1 VGRVRLFIRR
11 EYLRDVV
18 ISLDELFKA
27 VKQAAV
33 GSWRRQSAV
42 DGLRLSVS
50 VEHGRICSDSLLTVR
65 LAQTANCKLQTAN
78 CKLPSAN
85 CQLDRMLL
93 DLSPLRVSRDYR
105 LLFFGQ
111 LVSFFGSM
119 MTFIVVPWQMYQLTE
134 SSAMVGLI
142 YLAEFVPMVVLA
154 FVGGAL
160 ADFLD
165 KRKMLRIT
173 EIGQT
178 SVTVILLL
186 NSLLPTPRI
195 WVLFLAVS
203 MHAGLAAL
211 QRPAFESFIQKVI
224 PSELMSSVMAL
235 NSIRYSVGAIV
246 SPAIAGIIAT
256 QLSASV
262 AYSIDLVT
270 FLASLAAVFML
281 NHVPAPENA
290 DRPSFAAIRKAW
302 AYAFSRQELV
312 GTYFIDIAAMFFA
325 MPQALYPALAVIYGD
340 KYVGFFP
347 ASIALGAL
355 AASLTSGWTKNIN
368 RHGLLVTTAAA
379 LWGVAIIFFGL
390 VDSIVLALFFLAA
403 AGFFD
408 MISGIFRGSIW
419 NQTIPNYL
427 RGRLASIEM
436 MSYLTGPMLGS
447 AKMGIVAEKF
457 GVKTALVSGGVLCV
471 VSVIGA
477 ALFLPKFL
485 KYDGREGVKH
495 KEFEESMRMQNLDRD
510 KPIEDEM
517 MRVSQSE
524 F

>member
-1 VGRVRLFIRR
+1 
-11 EYLRDVV
+11 
-18 ISLDELFKA
+18 
-27 VKQAAV
+27 
-33 GSWRRQSAV
+33 
-42 DGLRLSVS
+42 
-50 VEHGRICSDSLLTVR
+50 
-65 LAQTANCKLQTAN
+65 
-78 CKLPSAN
+78 
-85 CQLDRMLL
+85 MLL

-119 MTFIVVPWQMYQLTE
+119 MTFIVVPWQMYQLTQ
-134 SSAMVGLI
+134 SSAMVGYI
-142 YLAEFVPMVVLA
+142 YLAEFIPMIALA

-178 SVTVILLL
+178 TVTAILLL
-186 NSLLPTPRI
+186 NSLLPQPRI
-195 WVLFLAVS
+195 WILFLSVAL
-203 MHAGLAAL
+203 HAGLAAL

-224 PSELMSSVMAL
+224 PPELMSSVMAL
-235 NSIRYSVGAIV
+235 NSVRYSVGAIV
-246 SPAIAGIIAT
+246 SPAVAGIIAT

-262 AYSIDLVT
+262 AYTIDLVT

-281 NHVPAPENA
+281 RHVPPPENA
-290 DRPSFAAIRKAW
+290 ERPSLEAIKKAW
-302 AYAFSRQELV
+302 RYAFSRQELV

-355 AASLTSGWTKNIN
+355 AASLTSGWTKGIN
-368 RHGLLVTTAAA
+368 RHGLFVAIAAV

-390 VDSIVLALFFLAA
+390 VDSIALALFFLAA

-408 MISGIFRGSIW
+408 MISGIFRGAIW

-477 ALFLPKFL
+477 AFFLPKFL
-485 KYDGREGVKH
+485 KYDGREGVKQR
-495 KEFEESMRMQNLDRD
+495 EREEAARAELL
-510 KPIEDEM
+510 
-517 MRVSQSE
+517 RVSESE

>member
-1 VGRVRLFIRR
+1 MF
-11 EYLRDVV
+11 
-18 ISLDELFKA
+18 
-27 VKQAAV
+27 
-33 GSWRRQSAV
+33 
-42 DGLRLSVS
+42 
-50 VEHGRICSDSLLTVR
+50 
-65 LAQTANCKLQTAN
+65 
-78 CKLPSAN
+78 
-85 CQLDRMLL
+85 L
-93 DLSPLRVSRDYR
+93 DLSPLKVSRDYR

-119 MTFIVVPWQMYQLTE
+119 MTFIVVPWQMYQLTG
-134 SSAMVGLI
+134 SSAMVGYI

-165 KRKMLRIT
+165 KRKMLRLT

-178 SVTVILLL
+178 SVTAILLL
-186 NSLLPTPRI
+186 NSLLENPRI
-195 WVLFLAVS
+195 WVLFVAVAI
-203 MHAGLAAL
+203 HAGLAAI
-211 QRPAFESFIQKVI
+211 QRPAFESFIQKII
-224 PSELMSSVMAL
+224 PPDLMSSVMAL
-235 NSIRYSVGAIV
+235 NSIRFSIGAIV

-256 QLSASV
+256 QFSASV
-262 AYSIDLVT
+262 AYAIDLFT
-270 FLASLAAVFML
+270 FLASLIAVFML
-281 NHVPAPENA
+281 RAVPSPENA
-290 DRPSFAAIRKAW
+290 ERPSWQGIKKAW
-302 AYAFSRQELV
+302 RYAFSRQELV

-347 ASIALGAL
+347 ASIAAGAL
-355 AASLTSGWTKNIN
+355 LASITSGWTKSIH
-368 RHGLLVTTAAA
+368 RHGLMVTAAA
-379 LWGVAIIFFGL
+379 ILWGVAIIGFGVVDGL
-390 VDSIVLALFFLAA
+390 VPALLFLGA

-457 GVKTALVSGGVLCV
+457 GVKAALISGGVLCV
-471 VSVIGA
+471 VSVAGA
-477 ALFLPKFL
+477 AVFLPRFL
-485 KYDGREGVKH
+485 KYDGREGVQH
-495 KEFEESMRMQNLDRD
+495 KEREEAARAELS
-510 KPIEDEM
+510 
-517 MRVSQSE
+517 RVSESE